1 MSIWKLLYISL
12 GRDGKGSCDNRA
24 AVTLCIGSV
33 LLKGEKDLF
42 CCWIRLALKIISV
55 TYSWLLKAILDI
67 KWCKA
72 MGELSFSSH
81 KWNKCGT
88 ERPTHIYDYTFTL
101 FQLYER
107 LPNTLEEFVHPNQNE
122 MEIKNKRSQEFC
134 HMQLGGQTL
143 IPCLQPQ
150 WGRIAAGWHK
160 GKLFVNLAFLRECL
174 LRQVW
179 LTLAE
184 LCLDIYNYKKLM
196 RLQYN

>member
-1 MSIWKLLYISL
+1 MMQSNGGSFFLLPQVKQMWDWETHTYLWLHFHVISTVWTSTKYF
-12 GRDGKGSCDNRA
+12 RRICTS
-24 AVTLCIGSV
+24 
-33 LLKGEKDLF
+33 
-42 CCWIRLALKIISV
+42 
-55 TYSWLLKAILDI
+55 
-67 KWCKA
+67 
-72 MGELSFSSH
+72 
-81 KWNKCGT
+81 
-88 ERPTHIYDYTFTL
+88 
-101 FQLYER
+101 
-107 LPNTLEEFVHPNQNE
+107 NQNE

-134 HMQLGGQTL
+134 HMRLGGQTP